1 MKISIL
7 IAEDDDKIRRLLKD
21 YLINE
26 GYEILE
32 ASNGKQ
38 ALELFYSNKF
48 HLILLDVMMPFY
60 SGFEV
65 LKEIRRISDVPC
77 AFITARSEEYDQ
89 LEGFNIGADDYIL
102 KPFSPKIIVAK
113 INKLLERTGKFENN
127 FIYKNLN
134 IDFLKNKVLIDNTVT
149 ELSPKEFE
157 LLITFIQNKNIVLS
171 RERLLDKV
179 WGYEYDGDLR
189 TVDTHVKRVRKK
201 IGENFIK
208 TIRGIGYIFEVNNEK
223 IN

>member
-26 GYEILE
+26 GYGILE

-134 IDFLKNKVLIDNTVT
+134 IDFLKNKVLTDNTVT

>member
-77 AFITARSEEYDQ
+77 AFITARSEEYD
-89 LEGFNIGADDYIL
+89 
-102 KPFSPKIIVAK
+102 
-113 INKLLERTGKFENN
+113 
-127 FIYKNLN
+127 
-134 IDFLKNKVLIDNTVT
+134 
-149 ELSPKEFE
+149 
-157 LLITFIQNKNIVLS
+157 
-171 RERLLDKV
+171 
-179 WGYEYDGDLR
+179 
-189 TVDTHVKRVRKK
+189 
-201 IGENFIK
+201 
-208 TIRGIGYIFEVNNEK
+208 
-223 IN
+223 

>member
-189 TVDTHVKRVRKK
+189 TVDTHIKRVRKK